1 VEPARVCDR
10 CGGIVDVMMVPRR
23 KAERR
28 SGVSWAIGACRSCG
42 ATFNPAGIQALDP
55 IRSESTARE

>member
-10 CGGIVDVMMVPRR
+10 CGGIVDVIMVPAR

-28 SGVSWAIGACRSCG
+28 TGAAWAIGACRSCG
-42 ATFNPAGIQALDP
+42 ATFNPAGVQALDP
-55 IRSESTARE
+55 VRPESSPAE

>member
-10 CGGIVDVMMVPRR
+10 CGGIVDVMLIPRR
-23 KAERR
+23 KNERR
-28 SGVSWAIGACRSCG
+28 SASAWTIGACRSCG

-55 IRSESTARE
+55 ISSESARGD